1 MRGILLGATPAVFWL
16 AVTPAAAQQ
25 AITTP
30 ILASDPNFRDL
41 AGIAALYGGAGFAD
55 VTAHDGVMRTG
66 VFYRSEALNGFTE
79 PNFATL
85 SSLNITQDIDLR
97 TPQEYNKTPDTP
109 PTGATYV
116 NINIYGT
123 PSAPNPL
130 APPAPYPTTRGVAKA
145 DFATLYVGFVA
156 PGSTEPANFGAVLL
170 DLAHS
175 DGAVLYH
182 CSAGKDRTGWTSFL
196 LQTIAGVDM
205 ATRVKDYL
213 ATTAYTSAQIV
224 SEYNQIVADQ
234 GGDATVANI
243 LYPLLGVR
251 RSFLQAAIDQISLSY
266 PAATFDQSMYA
277 SI

>member
-1 MRGILLGATPAVFWL
+1 MRRILLGATPAVFWL

-41 AGIAALYGGAGFAD
+41 AGIAAIYGGTGFAD

-79 PNFATL
+79 PDFATL

-97 TPQEYNKTPDTP
+97 TPQEYNKKGDRP
-109 PTGATYV
+109 PTGATIV
-116 NINIYGT
+116 HVNIYGSYSP
-123 PSAPNPL
+123 PSPFPPGPL
-130 APPAPYPTTRGVAKA
+130 PTTRNEAAA
-145 DFATLYVGFVA
+145 DFAAQYRLFVSNATEASGFGTA
-156 PGSTEPANFGAVLL
+156 LL

-175 DGAVLYH
+175 DGSVLYH
-182 CSAGKDRTGWTSFL
+182 CSGGKDRTGWTSFL

-205 ATRVKDYL
+205 TTRRKDYL
-213 ATTAYTSAQIV
+213 ATKYYTAAQIDA
-224 SEYNQIVADQ
+224 EYQAVKATYGQKIAD
-234 GGDATVANI
+234 I
-243 LYPLLGVR
+243 ISPLLGVQS
-251 RSFLQAAIDQISLSY
+251 SFLDAAIDQVSQRY
-266 PAATFDQSMYA
+266 PAATFDASMYA